1 MSDWTL
7 KIESGSPY
15 LLRLGREG
23 CRTIYLADAIR
34 RTGAED
40 ILQALTEWSQSGAR
54 REIPKPSRF
63 DNVPVCALAELLSA
77 GTAESQADGYVV
89 TGATEDDAHY
99 DDRQR
104 ANLVERAEHG

>member
-1 MSDWTL
+1 
-7 KIESGSPY
+7 
-15 LLRLGREG
+15 
-23 CRTIYLADAIR
+23 
-34 RTGAED
+34 
-40 ILQALTEWSQSGAR
+40 
-54 REIPKPSRF
+54 
-63 DNVPVCALAELLSA
+63 LLSA